1 MQFEGAMKELET
13 LKQQNAEKMSQL
25 SKEAEY
31 FRNMY
36 KRSES
41 AGQQAQEELHN
52 VKTLND
58 ELLAAKQQLQEDL
71 SQVSLTC
78 IFDSHK
84 FE

>member
-41 AGQQAQEELHN
+41 AAQQAQEELHSL
-52 VKTLND
+52 KTLND
-58 ELLAAKQQLQEDL
+58 ELLVAKQQLQEHL
-71 SQVSLTC
+71 SQV
-78 IFDSHK
+78 IFALICLRDP
-84 FE
+84 